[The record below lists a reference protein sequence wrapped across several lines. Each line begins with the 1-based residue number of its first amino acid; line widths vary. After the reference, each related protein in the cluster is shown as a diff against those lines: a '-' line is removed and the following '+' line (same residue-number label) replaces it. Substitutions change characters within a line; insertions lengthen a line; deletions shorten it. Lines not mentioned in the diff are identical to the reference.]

1 MRFCIVSTQKS
12 WGGGEVLV
20 SSLAQCLGET
30 GHTVSWIARKDS
42 EVSHRLLDSG
52 SHLLHQTR
60 RRGQSIRDWLATR
73 RAIQAWAPDVL
84 IMNDA
89 HAVPL
94 AGSAALIGKAV
105 RPVRLAMKHTVFPL
119 RSRLKYQ
126 LLADKVICVS
136 RAVRDTMIQGGMQE
150 SSAFVVY
157 GGAVKPVQDPT
168 ANDRIRRE
176 LGLSPDARL
185 LVAVGNLLDCKGHL
199 DLVSAIP
206 QVQETQTHL
215 VIAGEG
221 QQRESLERKIAEL
234 GLQSRVK
241 LLGYRSDVNAIM
253 QAADLIVH
261 PSHAEGL
268 SLVLI
273 QAQMLAKPI
282 VATAVGGAKEVLDAG
297 SENCTTWIA
306 KPADP
311 SDLAQQINA
320 ALETMGDSQGRV
332 QLQARLNASAERA
345 DHLFNIEES
354 MRQLVNISASLIE
367 ASSKRRT
374 EIPIH
379 QSPSMHCLKR

>member
-20 SSLAQCLGET
+20 SSLAKCLCDT

-42 EVSHRLLDSG
+42 EVASRLQDSG
-52 SHLLHQTR
+52 AQLLHQTR

-73 RAIQAWAPDVL
+73 RAIQNWAPDVL

-94 AGSAALIGKAV
+94 AGSAALIGKSA

-136 RAVRDTMIQGGMQE
+136 RAVRETMIRGGMRE
-150 SSAFVVY
+150 SAAAVVY

-176 LGLSPDARL
+176 LNLSSEAKL

-199 DLVSAIP
+199 DLVSAMP
-206 QVQETQTHL
+206 AVKQAQTHL

-221 QQRESLERKIAEL
+221 QQRKNLEKKISEL
-234 GLQSRVK
+234 GLQSRVR
-241 LLGYRSDVNAIM
+241 LLGYRSDVDSIM

-282 VATAVGGAKEVLDAG
+282 VATAVGGAKEVLHAG
-297 SENCTTWIA
+297 SPDCTTWIA
-306 KPADP
+306 ETSNPQ
-311 SDLAQQINA
+311 DLAKQIDA
-320 ALETMGDSQGRV
+320 ALEEMQDSQGRL

-354 MRQLVNISASLIE
+354 ARQLVNISASLID
-367 ASSKRRT
+367 SSTKRRP
-374 EIPIH
+374 ELMLH
-379 QSPSMHCLKR
+379 NSPSMHCLKR